1 MQGTAGR
8 DQAALPSAAP
18 VRRRG
23 ASQETLRS
31 LAFAMRRLA
40 VACATLLLAFAVA
53 FGLLLL
59 ITLGQDHFG
68 SIAIGQSIALTAF
81 SLCLIVAAVE
91 CRSETETVLTT
102 ATFDSKQMNW
112 AMLGEAIL
120 AVLVT
125 QMDVFNRLLGTT
137 QINLREFG
145 WALVPAIALLALWEL
160 GKLIARR
167 SASRAATPSA
177 ISER

>member
-1 MQGTAGR
+1 
-8 DQAALPSAAP
+8 
-18 VRRRG
+18 
-23 ASQETLRS
+23 
-31 LAFAMRRLA
+31 
-40 VACATLLLAFAVA
+40 
-53 FGLLLL
+53 
-59 ITLGQDHFG
+59 
-68 SIAIGQSIALTAF
+68 
-81 SLCLIVAAVE
+81 
-91 CRSETETVLTT
+91 
-102 ATFDSKQMNW
+102 MNW

-145 WALVPAIALLALWEL
+145 WALLPAVALLALWEL

-167 SASRAATPSA
+167 SASRAPTPSV